1 MERISFPK
9 GFVWGAASAA
19 YQVEGSPLADGAGPT
34 TWHEFTHRKGKIKDG
49 TTGDVACDHYNR
61 VDEDVR
67 LMASLGLKAYR
78 FSPGWA
84 RIFPEPGRLNQRGL
98 DFYDR
103 LVDALLSAGI
113 QPWMTIFHMEEPLW
127 LARMGGFTQR
137 QSVDH
142 LVELGSVLFKRLGDR
157 VRNWIT
163 INEPSIHAVC
173 GYFLGEFPP
182 GRRFAL
188 KGLFHC
194 LHHLLLA
201 HARLCDGWEAAIGKG
216 DIGIA
221 HHSVWVSP
229 ADEHSQRDI
238 RAARLMDDVANRTVL
253 DAIMRGTIPANVV
266 SRLGRFFP
274 RNFQQDLPQMKRP
287 GTYVGINY
295 YTRNTYR
302 WSAFL
307 PFAHAVEYQVPGSK
321 RSAMW
326 EIYPPGI
333 EHSLMRLK
341 DEYGNPPCVITENGF
356 PLPDSPGVD
365 PLDDRE
371 RISYL
376 SDHLAFVARAIA
388 DGVDCRGY
396 FHWSLMDNFEWNKG
410 LAMRFGLLRTNFQTQ
425 ERTWKKSAHWYKQL
439 VERNWLEAGAIPM

>member
-1 MERISFPK
+1 MERISFPE

-34 TWHEFTHRKGKIKDG
+34 TWHEFSHRRGRIKDG

-67 LMASLGLKAYR
+67 IMASLGLKAYR

-98 DFYDR
+98 DFYDG
-103 LVDALLSAGI
+103 LVDALLAAGI

-127 LARMGGFTQR
+127 LARMGGFTKR
-137 QSVDH
+137 QAVDH
-142 LVELGSVLFKRLGDR
+142 LVELGSVIFKRLGDR
-157 VRNWIT
+157 VRHWIT

-182 GRRFAL
+182 GRKFAL

-201 HARLCDGWEAAIGKG
+201 HARLCEAWGAVIGKG

-229 ADEHSQRDI
+229 ADEASQRDV

-253 DAIMRGTIPANVV
+253 DTTQRGTMPGSVL
-266 SRLGRFFP
+266 SRLARFFP
-274 RNFQQDLPQMKRP
+274 RGFEQDLPQMRRP

-302 WSAFL
+302 WSAL
-307 PFAHAVEYQVPGSK
+307 MPFSHALEYRAPGSK

-333 EHSLMRLK
+333 AHSLLRLR
-341 DEYGNPPCVITENGF
+341 DEYGNPPCIITENGF

-365 PLDDRE
+365 PLDDPQ

-376 SDHLAFVARAIA
+376 SDHLAEVGRAIA
-388 DGVDCRGY
+388 SGADCRGY

-410 LAMRFGLLRTNFQTQ
+410 LAMRFGLVRTNFQTQ
-425 ERTWKKSAHWYKQL
+425 ERMWKKSAHWYKQL
-439 VERNWLEAGAIPM
+439 IERNWMDAGRSLP